1 MPGFFFDLSN
11 FSRGG
16 TGRVS
21 KARQKVTGVSDII
34 TTSIDTKTE
43 ESPMNTSIVLT
54 ILADDQ
60 PGIIQAVSSV
70 LNKHGGSWTQ
80 SSMSSLAGQFAG
92 ILLVSLPSEHSV
104 ACQQEL
110 QGLESQGL
118 HVIAHICD
126 KTNETEKTSEYVFDL
141 VGNDRQGIV
150 HDITTILA
158 KHNVNVRN
166 LETVIEA
173 ASMGGAELFRARAE
187 LLVPASTDI
196 DLLAKEL
203 EDLANDLMVN
213 ITFEK

>member
-1 MPGFFFDLSN
+1 
-11 FSRGG
+11 
-16 TGRVS
+16 
-21 KARQKVTGVSDII
+21 
-34 TTSIDTKTE
+34 
-43 ESPMNTSIVLT
+43 MNTSIVLT

-60 PGIIQAVSSV
+60 PGIIQAVSTV
-70 LNKHGGSWTQ
+70 LNKHGGSWTH

-110 QGLESQGL
+110 QGLEAQGL
-118 HVIAHICD
+118 HVIAHISD
-126 KTNETEKTSEYVFDL
+126 KTSETEKAGEYVLGL

-158 KHNVNVRN
+158 NHNVNVRS
-166 LETVIEA
+166 LETVVEA

-196 DLLAKEL
+196 DVLANEL
-203 EDLANDLMVN
+203 EDLANDLMVD
-213 ITFEK
+213 IAFEK